1 MFRCILCKRL
11 SYSII
16 CSSCQ
21 SNLLVP
27 SIQSRTILHNHI
39 VYSFYR
45 YNEIE
50 SLLKTKY
57 SYLGSS
63 IYSIL
68 AKNSFFLFAQEF
80 QFINHVYVIG
90 IDDVIKYGY
99 SHTAILAKSMKTDI
113 LKPIFGS
120 MRAKNRIRYA
130 GKSLDFRLKNPR
142 EFKYSFRDSI
152 DVILVDDI
160 ITTGSTLREAKLI
173 LEKHSIN
180 VLFSLTIADAN

>member
-11 SYSII
+11 SYPII
-16 CSSCQ
+16 CSTCQ
-21 SNLLVP
+21 NSLLVP
-27 SIQSRTILHNHI
+27 SIQSRTIPHDHL

-57 SYLGSS
+57 SYLGSY

-68 AKNSFFLFAQEF
+68 AKNSLFLFAQKF
-80 QFINHVYVIG
+80 QFTNHVYVIG
-90 IDDVIKYGY
+90 IDDIIKYGY
-99 SHTAILAKSMKTDI
+99 SHTAILAKSMKTDT
-113 LKPIFGS
+113 LKPIFGV
-120 MRAKNRIRYA
+120 MRAKNSIRYA

-142 EFKYSFRDSI
+142 EFNYRFQKGI

-160 ITTGSTLREAKLI
+160 ITTGTTLREAKLI
-173 LEKHSIN
+173 LEKHSVN